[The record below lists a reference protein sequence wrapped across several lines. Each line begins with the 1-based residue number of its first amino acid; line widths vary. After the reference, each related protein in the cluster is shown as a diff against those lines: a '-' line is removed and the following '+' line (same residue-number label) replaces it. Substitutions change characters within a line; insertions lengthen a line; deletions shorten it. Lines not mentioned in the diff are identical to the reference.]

1 MNNNRININEV
12 VISDYFTKG
21 KSKVLYIYSLTAFLA
36 AGYGYI
42 SISDYTQKVQG
53 LTGKSKKTAERWI
66 TLLKENK
73 LIRIRKGVIYPNSIS
88 TVELGH
94 DVTQT
99 YIRFYEEQLKS
110 YSNFQLY
117 VIRQVAYLL
126 QRRFKH
132 AWKHLST
139 DDAASLVNAG
149 KIEAKIAR
157 LRSRSQ
163 VGCSISKVQN
173 KLGVEKMLIS
183 KALKGYTRKQWNTT
197 GWIKGT
203 IARVKYG
210 DMFNDMAG
218 DGYLRCLDRTTG
230 ETFRVMP
237 RYMDPRWSFD
247 YDAVNDMYLIKY
259 ALASLIVVDGNLCR
273 KR

>member
-1 MNNNRININEV
+1 MNKNRININEV
-12 VISDYFTKG
+12 VLADYFSKG
-21 KSKVLYIYSLTAFLA
+21 KSKILYIYSLTAFLA

-42 SISDYTQKVQG
+42 SISDYTQKVQN

-73 LIRIRKGVIYPNSIS
+73 LIRIRKGIIYPNSIS
-88 TVELGH
+88 KIEIGI

-99 YIRFYEEQLKS
+99 YIRFYEEQLTS

-139 DDAASLVNAG
+139 EDAASLVNAG
-149 KIEAKIAR
+149 KIETRMAR
-157 LRSRSQ
+157 LRSRCN
-163 VGCSISKVQN
+163 VGCSISKVQA
-173 KLGVEKMLIS
+173 KLGVEKMLVS
-183 KALKGYTRKQWNTT
+183 KALKGYTRKQWNTS
-197 GWIKGT
+197 GWIKGS

-210 DMFNDMAG
+210 DMFDDIAG
-218 DGYLRCLDRTTG
+218 NGALRCLNRNTG

-237 RYMDPRWSFD
+237 RFIDPRWSFD
-247 YDAVNDMYLIKY
+247 YDAEKDMYLIKY
-259 ALASLIVVDGNLCR
+259 ALASIIVIDSNLCR